1 MTSKKHLTI
10 QIVISLIVVSA
21 PCFATHPFQ
30 QADPNILTEQ
40 GWVQLFNGKDL
51 THWKGLLAAPS
62 DNPIKRSQLSPEALV
77 VEQQKADDSM
87 RTHWSAKDGVLYF
100 DGKGF
105 SLATVE
111 NYQDFE
117 MFVDWKIQPNGDSG
131 IYLRGTPQVQIWD
144 PEQWKIGSG
153 GLYNNQI
160 HPSKALKIADHPAGQ
175 WNRFFIRMVKDR
187 VTVFLNNELV
197 VDNVVLEN
205 YWDRSKPIFDA
216 EQIELQCHGN
226 PVEFRNIYVRK
237 LPRTQEWVS
246 LFNGYD
252 LTGWTG
258 DIEKYPV
265 EDGAIVC
272 RGSNLY
278 TQQQFADFHLK
289 FEFQLTPGANNGLGI
304 RTPLSGDAAYGG
316 MELQILDDTDPQYA
330 SIQPWQSHGSIY
342 GVVPAKRGFLKPVG
356 QWNTEEVIA
365 DGTHIK
371 VILNGETI
379 TDADLEQASAN
390 GTIDGKDH
398 PGLKNPKGHI
408 GFLGHGSVV
417 KFRNIQIKELIKE
430 Q

>member
-1 MTSKKHLTI
+1 
-10 QIVISLIVVSA
+10 
-21 PCFATHPFQ
+21 
-30 QADPNILTEQ
+30 
-40 GWVQLFNGKDL
+40 
-51 THWKGLLAAPS
+51 
-62 DNPIKRSQLSPEALV
+62 
-77 VEQQKADDSM
+77 M

>member
-1 MTSKKHLTI
+1 MTGKRNSVIATI
-10 QIVISLIVVSA
+10 ITLIVLSV
-21 PCFATHPFQ
+21 PCLASHPFQ
-30 QADPNILTEQ
+30 QADPQVLAEH

-51 THWKGLLAAPS
+51 TNWKGLLAAPY
-62 DNPIKRSQLSPEALV
+62 DNPFKRNQLSPDELAA
-77 VEQQKADDSM
+77 EQKKADDLM
-87 RTHWSAKDGVLYF
+87 RAHWTAKDGVLYF
-100 DGKGF
+100 DGKGH

-111 NYQDFE
+111 KYQDFE

-144 PEQWKIGSG
+144 PNQWKIGSG

-160 HPSKALKIADHPAGQ
+160 HPSKPLKIADNPAGQ
-175 WNRFFIRMVKDR
+175 WNRFFIRMINDR
-187 VTVFLNNELV
+187 VTVFLNNELI
-197 VDNVVLEN
+197 VDNVIQEN
-205 YWDRSKPIFDA
+205 YWDRAKPIFDV

-237 LPRTQEWVS
+237 LPRTDQWIT

-258 DIEKYPV
+258 DIERYPV
-265 EDGAIVC
+265 EDGAVVC

-278 TQQQFADFHLK
+278 TQQQYGDFHLK
-289 FEFQLTPGANNGLGI
+289 FEFQLTPAANNGLGI
-304 RTPLSGDAAYGG
+304 RAPLSGDAAYGG
-316 MELQILDDTDPQYA
+316 MEIQILDDTDAAYA
-330 SIQPWQSHGSIY
+330 GIQPWQAHGSIY

-365 DGTHIK
+365 VGPRIK
-371 VILNGETI
+371 VILNGQTI
-379 TDADLEQASAN
+379 TEADLEQAAAN

-408 GFLGHGSVV
+408 AFLGHGSVV
-417 KFRNIQIKELIKE
+417 KFRNIRIKELIE
-430 Q
+430 QE